1 MKRTRSQSCGET
13 KCLEPAYTQL
23 SSSDYL
29 KLLLLKKTLLVYI
42 TLAEINFDKE
52 RFGRALKCVKRSL
65 NCYSMV
71 VSMGGTVETETSGTL
86 VSFALGVAGDCY
98 LAFISRY
105 ILLLILLVHF
115 KPETRRSH
123 QFFSDLD

>member
-13 KCLEPAYTQL
+13 KSLEPVYTQL

-52 RFGRALKCVKRSL
+52 RFGRALKCVKRAL

-105 ILLLILLVHF
+105 ILYC
-115 KPETRRSH
+115 RSNITV
-123 QFFSDLD
+123 FFSDLE